1 MELISIVE
9 ALLFATQEPLGVP
22 QMCAAVKETAR
33 DILQVEDDLIAANA
47 RPAAGPDAAAAAP
60 SPISFK
66 KGRKKGAPKGEE
78 ASAEEETAPASEE
91 ENPAA
96 SPPAV
101 VAATPEAEVEPS
113 RIPAWVRPLADTTE
127 EQVRAALDELIGRYE
142 QEKHAFTLVE
152 RANGW
157 RIAARG
163 EYAEWCRALYP
174 GKKVQRLSQP
184 ALETLAIV
192 AYRQPITKAGIEAV
206 RGVAVDAMMQ
216 QLIDRGLVKI
226 EGRADLPGRPLL
238 YGTTEAFLDHFGV
251 RSLDEMPN
259 ANELRRVKL
268 PAAEEGA
275 SAAGGEGGAGAAGEP
290 AQQLPLA
297 PVSTPAEAAEEPAE
311 S

>member
-22 QMCAAVKETAR
+22 QMCAAVKDTAK
-33 DILQVEDDLIAANA
+33 DIV
-47 RPAAGPDAAAAAP
+47 DAATESAQLP
-60 SPISFK
+60 
-66 KGRKKGAPKGEE
+66 GE
-78 ASAEEETAPASEE
+78 
-91 ENPAA
+91 
-96 SPPAV
+96 V
-101 VAATPEAEVEPS
+101 VQIPE
-113 RIPAWVRPLADTTE
+113 WVPPLATTTE
-127 EQVRAALDELIGRYE
+127 EQVRAILDELIARYSA
-142 QEKHAFTLVE
+142 EKHAFTLVE

-206 RGVAVDAMMQ
+206 RGVSVDAMVQ
-216 QLIDRGLVKI
+216 QLIDRGLMKI

-251 RSLDEMPN
+251 RSLDDMPN
-259 ANELRRVKL
+259 ASELRRVKL
-268 PAAEEGA
+268 PTAEEGA
-275 SAAGGEGGAGAAGEP
+275 P
-290 AQQLPLA
+290 AVNDQPQEQQLSLA
-297 PVSTPAEAAEEPAE
+297 PVTPSADE

>member
-22 QMCAAVKETAR
+22 QMCTAVKETAK
-33 DILQVEDDLIAANA
+33 DIL
-47 RPAAGPDAAAAAP
+47 
-60 SPISFK
+60 
-66 KGRKKGAPKGEE
+66 E
-78 ASAEEETAPASEE
+78 AASEE
-91 ENPAA
+91 NPI
-96 SPPAV
+96 PEW
-101 VAATPEAEVEPS
+101 VA
-113 RIPAWVRPLADTTE
+113 PLAETTE
-127 EQVRAALDELIGRYE
+127 EQVRALLDELIARYE
-142 QEKHAFTLVE
+142 SEKHSFTLVE

-206 RGVAVDAMMQ
+206 RGVSVDAMVQ
-216 QLIDRGLVKI
+216 QLIDRGLMKI

-259 ANELRRVKL
+259 ASELRRVKL
-268 PAAEEGA
+268 PTAEEGA
-275 SAAGGEGGAGAAGEP
+275 PAANDQPQE
-290 AQQLPLA
+290 QQLSLA
-297 PVSTPAEAAEEPAE
+297 PVSNGAETAAEEADSDE

>member
-22 QMCAAVKETAR
+22 QMCAAVKETAK
-33 DILQVEDDLIAANA
+33 DIVDAANESA
-47 RPAAGPDAAAAAP
+47 QLP
-60 SPISFK
+60 
-66 KGRKKGAPKGEE
+66 GE
-78 ASAEEETAPASEE
+78 
-91 ENPAA
+91 
-96 SPPAV
+96 V
-101 VAATPEAEVEPS
+101 VQIPEWVTPLAATS
-113 RIPAWVRPLADTTE
+113 E
-127 EQVRAALDELIGRYE
+127 EQVRAILDELIARYAA
-142 QEKHAFTLVE
+142 EKHAFTLVE

-206 RGVAVDAMMQ
+206 RGVSVDAMVQ
-216 QLIDRGLVKI
+216 TLIDRGLMKI

-251 RSLDEMPN
+251 RSLDDMPN
-259 ANELRRVKL
+259 ASELRRVKL
-268 PAAEEGA
+268 PTAEEAAPAAEE
-275 SAAGGEGGAGAAGEP
+275 
-290 AQQLPLA
+290 QQLSLA
-297 PVSTPAEAAEEPAE
+297 PVTASADE

>member
-1 MELISIVE
+1 MRLPALVMELISIIE

-22 QMCAAVKETAR
+22 QMCAAVKDTAK
-33 DILQVEDDLIAANA
+33 DIIE
-47 RPAAGPDAAAAAP
+47 
-60 SPISFK
+60 
-66 KGRKKGAPKGEE
+66 
-78 ASAEEETAPASEE
+78 
-91 ENPAA
+91 
-96 SPPAV
+96 
-101 VAATPEAEVEPS
+101 AATEEHPTPE
-113 RIPAWVRPLADTTE
+113 WVTPLADVTE
-127 EQVRAALDELIGRYE
+127 EQVRTTLDELISRYE

-206 RGVAVDAMMQ
+206 RGVSVDAMVQ
-216 QLIDRGLVKI
+216 QLVDRGLVKI

-259 ANELRRVKL
+259 ASELRRVKL
-268 PAAEEGA
+268 PTAEE
-275 SAAGGEGGAGAAGEP
+275 SAATASDEP
-290 AQQLPLA
+290 QAEQMPLA
-297 PVSTPAEAAEEPAE
+297 PVSNPGGGETAGDEPEPANAEA
-311 S
+311 

>member
-22 QMCAAVKETAR
+22 QMCAAVKDTAK
-33 DILQVEDDLIAANA
+33 DIVE
-47 RPAAGPDAAAAAP
+47 
-60 SPISFK
+60 S
-66 KGRKKGAPKGEE
+66 
-78 ASAEEETAPASEE
+78 ASEDVTIPE
-91 ENPAA
+91 WVAPL
-96 SPPAV
+96 
-101 VAATPEAEVEPS
+101 AAT
-113 RIPAWVRPLADTTE
+113 TE
-127 EQVRAALDELIGRYE
+127 DQVRAILDELIARYE
-142 QEKHAFTLVE
+142 AEKHSFTLVE

-163 EYAEWCRALYP
+163 QYAEWCRALYP

-206 RGVAVDAMMQ
+206 RGVSVDAMVQ
-216 QLIDRGLVKI
+216 QLIDRGLMKI

-251 RSLDEMPN
+251 RSLDDMPN
-259 ANELRRVKL
+259 ASELRRVKL
-268 PAAEEGA
+268 PTAEE
-275 SAAGGEGGAGAAGEP
+275 SPTAADQPQEH
-290 AQQLPLA
+290 QLSLA
-297 PVSTPAEAAEEPAE
+297 PVAAAEEPAAEE

>member
-22 QMCAAVKETAR
+22 QMCAAVKETAK
-33 DILQVEDDLIAANA
+33 DIC
-47 RPAAGPDAAAAAP
+47 DAASESLTEG
-60 SPISFK
+60 SPVQI
-66 KGRKKGAPKGEE
+66 PEW
-78 ASAEEETAPASEE
+78 
-91 ENPAA
+91 
-96 SPPAV
+96 
-101 VAATPEAEVEPS
+101 VA
-113 RIPAWVRPLADTTE
+113 PLAATTE
-127 EQVRAALDELIGRYE
+127 EQVRASLDELIARYAA
-142 QEKHAFTLVE
+142 EKHAFTLVE

-206 RGVAVDAMMQ
+206 RGVSVDAMVQ
-216 QLIDRGLVKI
+216 QLIDRGLMKI

-251 RSLDEMPN
+251 RSLDDMPN
-259 ANELRRVKL
+259 ASELRRVKL
-268 PAAEEGA
+268 PTAEEGA
-275 SAAGGEGGAGAAGEP
+275 SAAEQPQEH
-290 AQQLPLA
+290 QLSLA
-297 PVSTPAEAAEEPAE
+297 PVTPSAEEAASDE

>member
-22 QMCAAVKETAR
+22 QMCAAVKETAK
-33 DILQVEDDLIAANA
+33 DIC
-47 RPAAGPDAAAAAP
+47 DAA
-60 SPISFK
+60 
-66 KGRKKGAPKGEE
+66 
-78 ASAEEETAPASEE
+78 SE
-91 ENPAA
+91 
-96 SPPAV
+96 
-101 VAATPEAEVEPS
+101 
-113 RIPAWVRPLADTTE
+113 PLAEGTPIQIPEWVAPLAATTE
-127 EQVRAALDELIGRYE
+127 EQVRASLDVLIARYAA
-142 QEKHAFTLVE
+142 EKHAFTLVE

-206 RGVAVDAMMQ
+206 RGVSVDAMVQ
-216 QLIDRGLVKI
+216 QLIDRGLMKI

-251 RSLDEMPN
+251 RSLDDMPN
-259 ANELRRVKL
+259 ASELRRVKL
-268 PAAEEGA
+268 PTAEEGA
-275 SAAGGEGGAGAAGEP
+275 AAAAEQP
-290 AQQLPLA
+290 QEHQLSLA
-297 PVSTPAEAAEEPAE
+297 PVTPAAADD